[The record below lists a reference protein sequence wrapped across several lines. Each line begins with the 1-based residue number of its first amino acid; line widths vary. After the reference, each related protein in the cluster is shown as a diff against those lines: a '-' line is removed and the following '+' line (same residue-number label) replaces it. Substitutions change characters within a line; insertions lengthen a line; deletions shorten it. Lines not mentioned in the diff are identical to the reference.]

1 MGLNIGIN
9 KIYFILF
16 VWKTY
21 LLVHIIFEILI
32 EHYYKKN
39 TEKDWRYYSENF
51 WYFILLN

>member
-39 TEKDWRYYSENF
+39 TEKDWRNYSENF
-51 WYFILLN
+51 